1 MSGIKAIHEAGFV
14 NRDIKPSNILIDKD
28 LKLKISDMGL
38 SAPLKGCSCH
48 NERHD
53 LENESCQQSGRLYT
67 LAGTPGILAPEINK
81 HLNDGFV
88 PTGYN
93 GEAVDV
99 FNAGIVLFNLLFATG
114 PFHNAASDDYY
125 YQHVAKNEG
134 TEFWK
139 K

>member
-1 MSGIKAIHEAGFV
+1 M
-14 NRDIKPSNILIDKD
+14 SNILIDKD
-28 LKLKISDMGL
+28 YNLKISDLGL
-38 SAPLKGCSCH
+38 SAPLKGCSCP

-53 LENESCQQSGRLYT
+53 VDNESCQQAGRLYT

-81 HLNDGFV
+81 HINEAFV

-114 PFHNAASDDYY
+114 PFHNAAPDDKY
-125 YQHVAKNEG
+125 YQHLAKNEG
-134 TEFWK
+134 TKFWRE
-139 K
+139 